1 MRNKHRK
8 KNPEAQAADPQLHAI
23 GARRK
28 VKISNRYWVLE
39 FWARWVLG
47 IGLLGSVGN
56 GYWGFKLAPI
66 PIDWAQFGR
75 WARVGDK
82 VRVRKLFRGSGGLRL
97 GTGLGLCSATLN

>member
-8 KNPEAQAADPQLHAI
+8 KTEAQAADPQLHAI

-28 VKISNRYWVLE
+28 VKMSNGYWVLE

-66 PIDWAQFGR
+66 PIDWGQ
-75 WARVGDK
+75 
-82 VRVRKLFRGSGGLRL
+82 LTRGSVRTWNAIHASPLLDFMEKKRETNDL
-97 GTGLGLCSATLN
+97 